1 MVNELQLSHLHD
13 FTSTDLEDKANLAD
27 IYFLKSLIPLEL
39 FGFEFFIQFFLFFFP

>member
-27 IYFLKSLIPLEL
+27 ILLE
-39 FGFEFFIQFFLFFFP
+39 IVNTIRIVWD